1 MNVTAPEPSAE
12 KLAKLRQAL
21 EDYAEGAVDN
31 PLFDHEAEEIKA
43 EVRARALRLLD
54 ERARSRHELCE
65 RLVKLEFAK
74 PVIEDVLEDLASVGL
89 INDELF
95 ASEWVRQ
102 RHARRGKS
110 ARALNQELIRKGI
123 SSSVRAQALEQID
136 DDDEEAMA
144 WTLAVKKAKSIKHP
158 PADRAERDK
167 ALRRIVGVLARR
179 GFNEGM
185 SLNLARRALEQR
197 CEELGTSQE

>member
-1 MNVTAPEPSAE
+1 MNVTAQEPSAE

-74 PVIEDVLEDLASVGL
+74 
-89 INDELF
+89 
-95 ASEWVRQ
+95 
-102 RHARRGKS
+102 HRGC
-110 ARALNQELIRKGI
+110 
-123 SSSVRAQALEQID
+123 
-136 DDDEEAMA
+136 
-144 WTLAVKKAKSIKHP
+144 
-158 PADRAERDK
+158 
-167 ALRRIVGVLARR
+167 LRRSGVSWA
-179 GFNEGM
+179 
-185 SLNLARRALEQR
+185 Q
-197 CEELGTSQE
+197 

>member
-1 MNVTAPEPSAE
+1 MAQEPSPE

-21 EDYAEGAVDN
+21 EDYAEGNVEN
-31 PLFDHEAEEIKA
+31 PLIDHEAEAAKA
-43 EVRARALRLLD
+43 DVRARALRLLD
-54 ERARSRHELCE
+54 ERARSRHELKE
-65 RLVKLEFAK
+65 RLVKLEFAE
-74 PVIEDVLEDLASVGL
+74 PVIEDVLDDLTGVGL

-110 ARALNQELIRKGI
+110 SRALNQELVRKGI

-136 DDDEEAMA
+136 QEDEEDMA
-144 WTLAVKKAKSIKHP
+144 WKLAVKKAKSIKHVP
-158 PADRAERDK
+158 EDFSERDK

-185 SLNLARRALEQR
+185 SLSLARRALDER
-197 CEELGTSQE
+197 CEELGTS